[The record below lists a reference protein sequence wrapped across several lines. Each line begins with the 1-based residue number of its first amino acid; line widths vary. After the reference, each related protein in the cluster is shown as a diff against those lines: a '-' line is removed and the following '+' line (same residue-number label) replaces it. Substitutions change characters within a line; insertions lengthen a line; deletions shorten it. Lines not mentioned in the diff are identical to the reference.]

1 MRNSLL
7 ITKTNKLRN
16 LDEFNVEIQLSTKKT
31 IITKNANKTIRALE
45 HLGWNWQHITQ
56 ANQFLTPSNSPKH
69 ATWMDRSSIELILFL
84 LQGPKN
90 NHKTTIAYFVG
101 LRVKGL

>member
-1 MRNSLL
+1 MFQLKLQVHKVQIASNWQVGVDHMRNSLL

-45 HLGWNWQHITQ
+45 HLGWN
-56 ANQFLTPSNSPKH
+56 
-69 ATWMDRSSIELILFL
+69 
-84 LQGPKN
+84 
-90 NHKTTIAYFVG
+90 
-101 LRVKGL
+101 